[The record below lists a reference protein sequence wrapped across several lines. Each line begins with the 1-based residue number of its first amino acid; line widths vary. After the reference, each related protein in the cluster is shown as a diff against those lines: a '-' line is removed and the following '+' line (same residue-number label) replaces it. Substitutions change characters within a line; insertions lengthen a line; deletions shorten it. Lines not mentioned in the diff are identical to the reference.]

1 MIDKKKQLR
10 PTIPSISFQENLSQE
25 EKFQNIILRPII
37 KLQHNLILSYF
48 EHYLKQNKVNFHELN
63 STEKKAVTLRLFK
76 TDARF
81 KIEIRGIIIGLL
93 TFDEFE
99 EYLKLSPNLNKR
111 INNMIEQRVN
121 SCYIK

>member
-48 EHYLKQNKVNFHELN
+48 EHYLKQNKVNFNEPN
-63 STEKKAVTLRLFK
+63 STQKKVITHRIFK
-76 TDARF
+76 TDTLF
-81 KIEIRGIIIGLL
+81 KIEMRGLIIGLL

>member
-1 MIDKKKQLR
+1 MIDQKKQIR
-10 PTIPSISFQENLSQE
+10 PTIPSIVIQEKISEE
-25 EKFQNIILRPII
+25 EKFQNNILRPIL

-48 EHYLKQNKVNFHELN
+48 EHYLKQNKVNFNEPN
-63 STEKKAVTLRLFK
+63 STQKKVITHRIFK
-76 TDARF
+76 TDTRF
-81 KIEIRGIIIGLL
+81 KIEMRGLIIGLL

>member
-1 MIDKKKQLR
+1 MIDQKKQLR
-10 PTIPSISFQENLSQE
+10 PTIQSISIQENVSEE
-25 EKFQNIILRPII
+25 EKFQNNILRPII
-37 KLQHNLILSYF
+37 KLQHHLILSYF
-48 EHYLKQNKVNFHELN
+48 EHYLKQNKVNFDKLN
-63 STEKKAVTLRLFK
+63 STQKKTVTLRLFK